1 MDGEEY
7 KRIISLIQDSSPK
20 LTYCEWFDENDSLW
34 DHTRH
39 SHPYIELIY
48 YVDGKGSVGIG
59 DAQVNFSL
67 YDTIVYPAYVEHRD
81 APSPERKREIICLWV
96 DIPELVL
103 PGPIHL
109 NEREGML
116 NNAFRNIYREAR
128 RKTREPVLLEYAI
141 KQLLIIIFRE
151 CYEADGRNRTFERVL
166 EYIQNHY
173 MEKLTLEELAGLEY
187 ISKSYLSRKFRQ
199 LTGDSVIGYINAMRI
214 QKASELLISTSMGV
228 DEIGALVGFDSP
240 KYFCRVF
247 KEKMQETPSNFRK
260 RYRAQSGI

>member
-1 MDGEEY
+1 M
-7 KRIISLIQDSSPK
+7 
-20 LTYCEWFDENDSLW
+20 
-34 DHTRH
+34 
-39 SHPYIELIY
+39 
-48 YVDGKGSVGIG
+48 
-59 DAQVNFSL
+59 
-67 YDTIVYPAYVEHRD
+67 
-81 APSPERKREIICLWV
+81 

-128 RKTREPVLLEYAI
+128 RKTQEPVLLEYAI